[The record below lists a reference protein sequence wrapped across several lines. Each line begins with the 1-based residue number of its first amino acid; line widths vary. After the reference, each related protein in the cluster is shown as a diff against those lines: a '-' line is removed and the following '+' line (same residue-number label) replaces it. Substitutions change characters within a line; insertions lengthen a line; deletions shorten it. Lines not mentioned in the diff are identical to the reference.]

1 MILLSTPTSMRQ
13 WPPLPLRTAA
23 SSPTRQ
29 GATPV
34 AGHHC
39 GTLLFPLPNMFGRAT
54 FFLGGGR
61 SGGLMFG
68 WMMLDCGAHRRGM
81 WLRGRRRRREE
92 RRWIAEVRVSFARI
106 SCNSGDAQEVSRF
119 ARISMSFRNFACF
132 SLCRSVDEMGN
143 WIQEIADCWS
153 LGTACNAI
161 WVEVSLWQR
170 LQFYST
176 ISMFLSISALIA
188 HYIRYQK

>member
-13 WPPLPLRTAA
+13 WPHATAR
-23 SSPTRQ
+23 SPTRQ
-29 GATPV
+29 GPTPV
-34 AGHHC
+34 AGHDC
-39 GTLLFPLPNMFGRAT
+39 GTLLFPLSNMFGR
-54 FFLGGGR
+54 
-61 SGGLMFG
+61 
-68 WMMLDCGAHRRGM
+68 
-81 WLRGRRRRREE
+81 GRRTREE

-106 SCNSGDAQEVSRF
+106 SCSSGDAQEVSRF
-119 ARISMSFRNFACF
+119 ARISMSFRNFASF
-132 SLCRSVDEMGN
+132 SLCRSVDETGN
-143 WIQEIADCWS
+143 WIQEIADYWS

-176 ISMFLSISALIA
+176 ISMFLSILALIA